1 MVEKQRKELAEEMAE
16 QQRQFLEAREG
27 LLRLRALMDEEA
39 QSRPGTGAARGG
51 AAGVEGE
58 PGRDGAL
65 TGGGVDSID

>member
-16 QQRQFLEAREG
+16 QERQFLEAREG

-51 AAGVEGE
+51 AVGVEGG
-58 PGRDGAL
+58 PGRDRSL
-65 TGGGVDSID
+65 IGGGVDSID